1 MSEHSMTKDLCA
13 TLFIPLL
20 TLYLSSLQYGN
31 TKSQGPIFCS
41 FFKSRGT
48 ISLKHVI
55 LCSGKN
61 FKCACPQGMLPMD
74 NHAHECMWPEGEQ
87 VSNVELLLPK

>member
-1 MSEHSMTKDLCA
+1 MVTPNLWMSTRSNFSI
-13 TLFIPLL
+13 LF
-20 TLYLSSLQYGN
+20 LQ
-31 TKSQGPIFCS
+31 SH
-41 FFKSRGT
+41 GT

-87 VSNVELLLPK
+87 VCYVEFEILLPTSLSIINFLSFLQV